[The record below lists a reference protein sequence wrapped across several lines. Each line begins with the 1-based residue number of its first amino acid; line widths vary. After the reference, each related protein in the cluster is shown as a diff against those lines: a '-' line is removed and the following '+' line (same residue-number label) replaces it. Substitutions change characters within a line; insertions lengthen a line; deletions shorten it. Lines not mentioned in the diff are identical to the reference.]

1 MNVVIIPAY
10 QPEQALT
17 ELVQKLVAENLG
29 VLVVDDGS
37 DAAHQPIFDT
47 LSGATV
53 IHAPQNEGKGAA
65 LKRGFA
71 ALQVHFPDCR
81 CFVTAD
87 ADGQHSITD
96 ILRVIDELERGAEFV
111 LTTRRFK
118 RDMPARSKF
127 GNDLSRIIYT
137 MLTGHWFA
145 DNQSGLR
152 GFTVGQIDWL
162 LKVKGSKYDYEMNM
176 LYYADKQRITVTTLP
191 IEAIYIDDNR
201 SSHFHPVRD
210 TLRIYGRL
218 FSSAWAS
225 FAGIGVWEHVVLLFT
240 LLMGYKEVYYN
251 IGYGAMLAAAVTI
264 LLNKY
269 IIFRRVNYSDG
280 VRTLLYTALRS
291 IVYTGGTMLI
301 GAYLPMIPMFF
312 AFNFMALV
320 CLPLEYLLHM
330 SMHFA
335 SYKEVN
341 R

>member
-10 QPEQALT
+10 QPEETLT
-17 ELVQKLVAENLG
+17 ELVRKLLEEGLG

-37 DAAHQPIFDT
+37 DAEFQPIFDT
-47 LSGATV
+47 LTGATV

-71 ALQVHFPDCR
+71 ALKEHFPDCR

-87 ADGQHSITD
+87 ADGQHSIAD
-96 ILRVIDELERGAEFV
+96 ILRVIGELERGAEFV

-127 GNDLSRIIYT
+127 GNDLSRFIYT
-137 MLTGHWFA
+137 LLTGHWFA

-152 GFTVGQIDWL
+152 GFTVEQIDWL
-162 LKVKGSKYDYEMNM
+162 LKVKGEKYDYEMNM

-191 IEAIYIDDNR
+191 IEAIYIDGNR

-225 FAGIGVWEHVVLLFT
+225 FAGIGVWEHVVLIFT
-240 LLMGYKEVYYN
+240 LIMGYREVYYN
-251 IGYGAMLAAAVTI
+251 IGYGAMLAAATTI
-264 LLNKY
+264 LLNKCL
-269 IIFRRVNYSDG
+269 IFRRVDYNDG
-280 VRTLLYTALRS
+280 VRTLLYTILHG
-291 IVYTGGTMLI
+291 IVFTGGTMLI
-301 GAYLPMIPMFF
+301 GAYLPMIPMFI
-312 AFNFMALV
+312 AFNFVALI
-320 CLPLEYLLHM
+320 CIPLEYVLHM
-330 SMHFA
+330 AMHFA
-335 SYKEVN
+335 RYKEVN

>member
-10 QPEQALT
+10 QPEETLT
-17 ELVQKLVAENLG
+17 ELTQKLLAAGLG

-37 DAAHQPIFDT
+37 DAEHQPIFDT
-47 LSGATV
+47 LLGATV

-71 ALQVHFPDCR
+71 AVKEHFPDCTH
-81 CFVTAD
+81 FVTAD
-87 ADGQHSITD
+87 ADGQHSVTD
-96 ILRVIDELERGAEFV
+96 ILRVIKELERGAEFV

-127 GNDLSRIIYT
+127 GNDLSRFIYT
-137 MLTGHWFA
+137 LLTGHWFA

-152 GFTVGQIDWL
+152 GFTVDNIDWL
-162 LKVKGSKYDYEMNM
+162 LKVKGEKYDYEMNM

-191 IEAIYIDDNR
+191 IEAIYIDGNR

-225 FAGIGVWEHVVLLFT
+225 FAGIGVWEHAVLIFT
-240 LLMGYKEVYYN
+240 LIMGYREVYYN
-251 IGYGAMLAAAVTI
+251 IGYGAMLAAATTI
-264 LLNKY
+264 LLNKCL
-269 IIFRRVNYSDG
+269 IFRRVEYSDG
-280 VRTLLYTALRS
+280 VRTLLYTILRA

-312 AFNFMALV
+312 AFNFVALV
-320 CLPLEYLLHM
+320 CVPLEYVLHM
-330 SMHFA
+330 AMHFA
-335 SYKEVN
+335 RYKEVN